1 MGKLTYTNVSSLTW
15 FDQHLESVFV
25 RPLWKIQCLGYGA
38 TWAQLR
44 RSLWHMRQKVHVKGA
59 SFSSL
64 LNRDIIRKWGK
75 SWEGRSR
82 QWCGIDYGVCCYS
95 QLGSLIPSVY
105 HVTFC
110 ALLVI
115 NIIFCWNLQTVLSVA
130 IQLLTRIE
138 FIHSKHLIYRFLIIT
153 CFFCLLNHYHGFLVW
168 YDFIFVLLMTICTLS
183 CRDVKPENFLIGR
196 SVDSHLTSF
205 HLSFTCLSSGPAW
218 RRTRWCSLWTSVLPR
233 STSTQTPTNTS
244 LTGKQI

>member
-1 MGKLTYTNVSSLTW
+1 MCANDKLKSFHTPCFDYSLVDRFYKQLGSSATGDGIPEIYYFGEFQLFPERRWGSLHICKPCQRWIVGIYYIPTGIFYIPTIHLW
-15 FDQHLESVFV
+15 HGLSTEQHLESVFV

-64 LNRDIIRKWGK
+64 LNRDTIRKWGK

-115 NIIFCWNLQTVLSVA
+115 NILFCWN
-130 IQLLTRIE
+130 
-138 FIHSKHLIYRFLIIT
+138 F
-153 CFFCLLNHYHGFLVW
+153 
-168 YDFIFVLLMTICTLS
+168 
-183 CRDVKPENFLIGR
+183 
-196 SVDSHLTSF
+196 
-205 HLSFTCLSSGPAW
+205 
-218 RRTRWCSLWTSVLPR
+218 
-233 STSTQTPTNTS
+233 
-244 LTGKQI
+244 

>member
-1 MGKLTYTNVSSLTW
+1 MLQTFDDLDHTSDENKHNDAMIHTGVFFGWSALKMSARPLGNSDTWNFFDGVYNVIWHLVIFKGGPVKKPPCTNDTSLTW
-15 FDQHLESVFV
+15 FDQHLEFVFV

-115 NIIFCWNLQTVLSVA
+115 NIIFCWN
-130 IQLLTRIE
+130 
-138 FIHSKHLIYRFLIIT
+138 F
-153 CFFCLLNHYHGFLVW
+153 
-168 YDFIFVLLMTICTLS
+168 
-183 CRDVKPENFLIGR
+183 
-196 SVDSHLTSF
+196 
-205 HLSFTCLSSGPAW
+205 
-218 RRTRWCSLWTSVLPR
+218 
-233 STSTQTPTNTS
+233 
-244 LTGKQI
+244 